1 MRYNFVLLT
10 LILASLL
17 IILSNSMSNSQT
29 VNKYIFLHQNR
40 KNDSQIKSSPLSSGY
55 DNNQSFEFTYE
66 PITTEAMKK
75 RARSIFGDQEITQS
89 REDEETSSI
98 LGMSNLDDFS
108 YGEQSAIIKDLEAE
122 ANQTILKQ
130 QAEQE
135 KLYKEKLKRN
145 VASYT
150 ASVEAKKKRD
160 LEAAM
165 KREEPAEKP
174 NTPKSPFEYYEEP
187 NYDDN
192 SESYEI
198 ITGSDGKIRIISPG
212 SNSSNT
218 IIASNPNNISGE
230 TH

>member
-1 MRYNFVLLT
+1 MRYNYVLLT

-29 VNKYIFLHQNR
+29 VNKYLFLHQNR

-66 PITTEAMKK
+66 PIPTEAMKR
-75 RARSIFGDQEITQS
+75 RAKSIFGDQEMTKS
-89 REDEETSSI
+89 GEDEETSSI

-165 KREEPAEKP
+165 KKEEPSEKP

-212 SNSSNT
+212 STSSNT
-218 IIASNPNNISGE
+218 TIASNPNNISGE